1 MSLLGWIAEARGDE
15 TPDSGASDV
24 PERRPRSQ
32 RVVEGRGAF
41 AISLVATV
49 VLFIVLLADGM
60 VEMLGGILGLAIY
73 LCLGYVFRPKPN
85 LENLGWF
92 GGLMDN
98 PFRLSDGYNRFLV
111 WLFVLFL
118 PGRFVSTSIVD
129 LFLPTA
135 PDWPPT

>member
-1 MSLLGWIAEARGDE
+1 
-15 TPDSGASDV
+15 
-24 PERRPRSQ
+24 
-32 RVVEGRGAF
+32 VEGRGAF

-60 VEMLGGILGLAIY
+60 GEMLGGLLGLAIY
-73 LCLGYVFRPKPN
+73 LGIGYVFRPRPN
-85 LENLGWF
+85 LENMGWF

-98 PFRLSDGYNRFLV
+98 PFRLSDGHNRFLV